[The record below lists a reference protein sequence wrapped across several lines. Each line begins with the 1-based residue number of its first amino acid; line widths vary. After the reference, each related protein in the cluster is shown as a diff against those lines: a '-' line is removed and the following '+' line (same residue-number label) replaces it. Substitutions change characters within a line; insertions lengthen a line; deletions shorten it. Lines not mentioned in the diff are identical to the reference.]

1 MKIKF
6 NIYNNWKDL
15 KYKLFFFYLFG
26 VYFGRYL
33 DYYRLGFSVFGFEF
47 MIEIFM
53 DWGDKNG
60 KM

>member
-6 NIYNNWKDL
+6 SIYNNWKDL

-26 VYFGRYL
+26 VYFSRYL
-33 DYYRLGFSVFGFEF
+33 DYYRLGFSIFGIEF

-53 DWGDKNG
+53 D
-60 KM
+60 